1 MNSLLLINILSIFL
15 LSVIIVGIAIPQIL
29 RIAFRRQL
37 FDRPDERKLH
47 SCQVPRLGGLAFI
60 PGIFV
65 ALFFLTVFNV
75 VFGRYELFV
84 TIDREVLPLACVFF
98 ASFFLYIVGIAD
110 DIVGIRYR
118 GKFLVQ
124 ICSGIVLIAGGCMLS
139 DLHGMFYL
147 HTLPYAV
154 VLPLT
159 IFACVFVVNAI
170 NLIDGLD
177 GLASGLCALAF
188 LVYGI
193 TFLCIGQHLY
203 AMLSFAGLGV
213 LIPFFYY
220 NVFGKV
226 ERGCKIF
233 MGDTGSLTLGIMLCF
248 LGLQLNGYASSSD
261 AVHANSFLLAFSPL
275 IVPCFDVVRVF
286 FHRIRNGKSPFL
298 PDKNHI
304 HHKLL
309 AVGMSQ
315 RWAMVTI
322 VSASILFTVSN
333 ILLSGFMN
341 PTFLVLID
349 AFVYTVANVL
359 LTKRIEGKGV

>member
-1 MNSLLLINILSIFL
+1 MNSLLLINILSIFF

-29 RIAFRRQL
+29 RLAFRCQL

-60 PGIFV
+60 PGIFI
-65 ALFFLTVFNV
+65 ALASLTLLNV
-75 VFGRYELFV
+75 VCGRYELFV
-84 TIDREVLPLACVFF
+84 AIDREVLPLACVFL
-98 ASFFLYIVGIAD
+98 ASFFLYAVGIAD

-124 ICSGIVLIAGGCMLS
+124 ICSGIVLIVGGVMLS
-139 DLHGMFYL
+139 DLHGLFFI

-154 VLPLT
+154 ALPLT

-177 GLASGLCALAF
+177 GLASGLCGIAF
-188 LVYGI
+188 LIYGI
-193 TFLCIGQHLY
+193 TFFYIGQNLY
-203 AMLSFAGLGV
+203 SILSFAALGV
-213 LIPFFYY
+213 LIPFFYF

-226 ERGCKIF
+226 ERGHKIF

-248 LGLQLNGYASSSD
+248 LGLQLNRFASSSEEL
-261 AVHANSFLLAFSPL
+261 HINSFMLAFSPL

-286 FHRIRNGKSPFL
+286 IHRIRSGKSPFL

-315 RWAMVTI
+315 RQSMVTI
-322 VSASILFTVSN
+322 VLTALLFTVCN
-333 ILLSGFMN
+333 ILLSRFIN
-341 PTFLVLID
+341 PTCLLLID
-349 AFVYTVANVL
+349 AIVYTVGNIL
-359 LTKRIEGKGV
+359 LTKRIEKKKF